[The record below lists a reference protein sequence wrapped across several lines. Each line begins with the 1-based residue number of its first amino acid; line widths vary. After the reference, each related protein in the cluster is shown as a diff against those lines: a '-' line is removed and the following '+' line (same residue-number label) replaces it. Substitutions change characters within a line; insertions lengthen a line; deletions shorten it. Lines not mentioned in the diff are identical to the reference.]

1 MLSWNSAGV
10 IFFGIVTTVYSSPT
24 DLQPTYHPA
33 IPFQESAPSSINRRQ
48 NGLDLWL
55 SETPL
60 EVVIL
65 TAFAL
70 YAYLL
75 MVDKLL
81 KWSRRRIAENLELES
96 SSSYRIG
103 GFTYRWACD
112 FHPIPRDLLVE
123 YLKNKK
129 TAAERWFIPVTQ
141 TEWWARGDGKVCWIR
156 QNLDPMPN
164 SGNRKVVPGGR

>member
-1 MLSWNSAGV
+1 M
-10 IFFGIVTTVYSSPT
+10 VYSSPT
-24 DLQPTYHPA
+24 DLQPTHHPN
-33 IPFQESAPSSINRRQ
+33 IQFQESAPTSINRRQ
-48 NGLDLWL
+48 NGLSFWH

-60 EVVIL
+60 AVAIL

-81 KWSRRRIAENLELES
+81 KWSRRRIAENLDLES

-123 YLKNKK
+123 YLNNKI
-129 TAAERWFIPVTQ
+129 TAAERALIPVTQ
-141 TEWWARGDGKVCWIR
+141 TEWWTWGDGKVCWIR
-156 QNLDPMPN
+156 QTLDPTPD
-164 SGNRKVVPGGR
+164 SGNRKVVPGGREPVGGFS